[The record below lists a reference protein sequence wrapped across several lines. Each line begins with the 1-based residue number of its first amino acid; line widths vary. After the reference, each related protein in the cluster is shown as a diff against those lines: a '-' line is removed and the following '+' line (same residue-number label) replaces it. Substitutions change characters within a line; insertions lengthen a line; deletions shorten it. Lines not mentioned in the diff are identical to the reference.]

1 MWYLALGCV
10 AFFFLFSLVVQALFN
25 NIIVGYFG
33 VLKSLSYLQAAGLW
47 FLVTL
52 LIGWIPLIGAWARKP
67 SGRLPECIR
76 TNLKR
81 WVERAEPS
89 PEE

>member
-10 AFFFLFSLVVQALFN
+10 AGFFLFSLVVQALFN

-52 LIGWIPLIGAWARKP
+52 LFGWIPLIGAWAPKP
-67 SGRLPECIR
+67 SGRLHECVR
-76 TNLKR
+76 TSLKR
-81 WVERAEPS
+81 WIERTEPS
-89 PEE
+89 PQE